1 MYGGEDYYQLLGISP
16 DAGKDEIK
24 KAYRKLALK
33 YHPDRNPDNPE
44 AEEMFKKI
52 SEAYAVLMDPEKRA
66 QYDALRRYGK
76 ERTHSG
82 VYGQRFY
89 YSQEELFRNLFR
101 NQETIDLFRE
111 LQRDLERMGI
121 RFDEDFFNRI
131 FFGGRT
137 ILFGGFIF
145 RPFGFDIR
153 KGNYDNSS
161 SVHYERINLDDF
173 EPHRPEEGLLEKG
186 LKFIGNLVKKTGKF
200 LADKAGISLPVPES
214 SSSNV
219 TENSASSGSGDLT
232 LELVISR
239 NQAENGGEITIK
251 LPHFQAEKIVA
262 VKIPPGIREGTKIR
276 LRNMGNQV
284 GEFSSTRGDL
294 YLKVK
299 IAT

>member
-1 MYGGEDYYQLLGISP
+1 MYGGEDYYQLLGVSP

-66 QYDALRRYGK
+66 QYDAFRRYGK
-76 ERTHSG
+76 QQTHSG

-145 RPFGFDIR
+145 KPFGFDLR
-153 KGNYDNSS
+153 KENYTNSN
-161 SVHYERINLDDF
+161 VHYERINLDDF
-173 EPHRPEEGLLEKG
+173 ETPHSEKGFLEKS
-186 LKFIGNLVKKTGKF
+186 LKFIGKLVKKTGKF
-200 LADKAGISLPVPES
+200 LADKAGISLPVPQ
-214 SSSNV
+214 SSSNGKNES
-219 TENSASSGSGDLT
+219 TASSRKGDLT
-232 LELVISR
+232 LELLISR

-251 LPHFQAEKIVA
+251 LPHFQIEKIVA
-262 VKIPPGIREGTKIR
+262 VKIPPGVKEGTKIR
-276 LRNMGNQV
+276 LKNMGNQV
-284 GEFSSTRGDL
+284 GEFSSVRGDL

-299 IAT
+299 IVS